1 VSVDKVKECGVFL
14 VDEGGVRITE
24 VKDYPALFGGKI
36 VRADGSVVDVD
47 FILVKDEDGYRLLRS
62 DLEEIYEKEYVAGV
76 KKALEQYST
85 AIDDF
90 DVDIVKAGWQ
100 LGVKRYAKEPRI
112 AGIVGYEEW
121 EGYEGL
127 GREKSLELN
136 NFLWDMAFNKRR
148 FGLDELKREVVDRF
162 GMDDKQAENIIRTEF
177 ANIFNKMREWA
188 YLEKTKVKKF
198 RWVAKADACEKCKAV
213 EAASKSGV
221 SLERLKELI
230 KEYGGK
236 YAREWSVHPQC
247 RCSFTRARG
256 PVGGW
261 ERV

>member
-1 VSVDKVKECGVFL
+1 MSLEKVNEFGAFRVDASGVKL
-14 VDEGGVRITE
+14 TN
-24 VKDYPALFGGKI
+24 VKSFPAMFGGII
-36 VRADGSVVDVD
+36 VYDDGNTDVVD
-47 FILVKDEDGYRLLRS
+47 FILIDSEESYNALKQY
-62 DLEEIYEKEYVAGV
+62 LEEIYSREYGIG
-76 KKALEQYST
+76 KAISNYST
-85 AIDDF
+85 LIDAD
-90 DVDIVKAGWQ
+90 DYEIVKAGWQ
-100 LGVKRYAKEPRI
+100 LGVKRYAREPKI

-127 GREKSLELN
+127 GRDRSLELN
-136 NFLWDMAFNKRR
+136 DFLWDMAFNKRR
-148 FGLDELKREVVDRF
+148 FGLDELKREVVDKF
-162 GMDDKQAENIIRTEF
+162 GIDEKQAENIIRTEF

-188 YLEKTKVKKF
+188 YLEKTKVRKF

-213 EAASKSGV
+213 EAESKSGV

-247 RCSFTRARG
+247 RCSFTRAKG
-256 PVGGW
+256 SVEGW